1 MSNPTAPSPTPV
13 VDNGFQK
20 SPTLAQIQEKVRR
33 LTRSPSA
40 SQLSDADLNNY
51 INTFVLYDFPEHLR
65 TFNLRRP
72 FAFYTNPG
80 QDTYNTDIASY
91 AGATNNLLY
100 NFQNLYLTVHPP
112 FYVGGFEA
120 MYSQSPEQFYSIYPK
135 FNSLIATSVTGT
147 GITGPYVGTI
157 NTQQTIPPLPNNQSI
172 TLLQNSVLLESV
184 NALGVGV
191 SLVDVPVVDA
201 TTGAKTI
208 DGNLYDP
215 NSAAY
220 AAALATPPTA
230 IDPTNTINY
239 LTAAFTATFS
249 SAVAAGAPIN
259 SQVILANVTRPSGVL
274 YYNNMFTIRP
284 VPDQVY
290 RVEFEVYQRPTALLA
305 DDQTPELEEYWQY
318 IAYGAAKKIFED
330 KMDLESVQMIL
341 PALKEQERLVNRR
354 TIVQITNQRTPTI
367 YSEDMFNG
375 YGSGFGGSGQF

>member
-1 MSNPTAPSPTPV
+1 MANPTAPSSTPV

-20 SPTLAQIQEKVRR
+20 APTLAQIQEKVRR
-33 LTRSPSA
+33 LTRSPST

-51 INTFVLYDFPEHLR
+51 INTFILYDFPEHLR
-65 TFNLRRP
+65 TFNLRVP

-80 QDTYNTDIASY
+80 QDTYNTDIASFS
-91 AGATNNLLY
+91 GATNNKLY

-112 FYVGGFEA
+112 VYIAGFEA
-120 MYSQSPEQFYSIYPK
+120 LYSQSREQFFSIYPK
-135 FNSLIATSVTGT
+135 FNSIIASGVTGT
-147 GITGPYVGTI
+147 GITGPYTGTI
-157 NTQQTIPPLPNNQSI
+157 NTQQTIPPVPNNQSI
-172 TLLQNSVLLESV
+172 TLLQNSILLESV
-184 NALGVGV
+184 NALGIGV
-191 SLVDVPVVDA
+191 ALVDVPIVNG
-201 TTGAKTI
+201 TTGAKMI

-220 AAALATPPTA
+220 AAALANPPTA
-230 IDPTNTINY
+230 IDPVNTINY
-239 LTAAFTATFS
+239 LSGVFTATFS

-259 SQVILANVTRPSGVL
+259 SQVVAANLTRPTAVL

-290 RVEFEVYQRPTALLA
+290 KVEFEVYQRPTALLA
-305 DDQTPELEEYWQY
+305 TNQVPELEEYWQY
-318 IAYGAAKKIFED
+318 IAFSVSKKIFED
-330 KMDLESVQMIL
+330 KLDYESVNMIMPSL
-341 PALKEQERLVNRR
+341 LEQQKLINRR